1 MNSGYEPVVRT
12 IDRLYEPWM
21 AWLFVLMLI
30 AITLTRVRS
39 FAFFTL
45 LRNVVFNYR
54 IARPDLIDSEYPG
67 GRDWLIMWIPS
78 VIHIALFFF
87 LAIQSDADMTLA
99 TGLQAYLQILL
110 IVFLVFVLKLIVM
123 EAASSLS
130 VKNDLLREYRANTLL
145 FTILTGILLT
155 PLCIGTS
162 LTIGK
167 NEEWIWII
175 GIAIYLCFY
184 LIRLWRG
191 AISALQ
197 QGVRFYYIILYLCT
211 LEILPLAV
219 LIKAWYGVYHI

>member
-1 MNSGYEPVVRT
+1 
-12 IDRLYEPWM
+12 
-21 AWLFVLMLI
+21 
-30 AITLTRVRS
+30 
-39 FAFFTL
+39 
-45 LRNVVFNYR
+45 
-54 IARPDLIDSEYPG
+54 
-67 GRDWLIMWIPS
+67 
-78 VIHIALFFF
+78 
-87 LAIQSDADMTLA
+87 MTLA

-123 EAASSLS
+123 EAAGSLS

-162 LTIGK
+162 LTIGE
-167 NEEWIWII
+167 NEDWIWII
-175 GIAIYLCFY
+175 GIAIYLFFY